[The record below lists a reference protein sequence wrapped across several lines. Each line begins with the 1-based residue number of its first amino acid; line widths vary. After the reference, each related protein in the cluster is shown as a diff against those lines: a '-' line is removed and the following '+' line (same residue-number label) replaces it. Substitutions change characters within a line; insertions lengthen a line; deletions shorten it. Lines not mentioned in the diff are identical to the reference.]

1 MSGVIKINPIW
12 PKLIVNDPLDH
23 VTGAI
28 TFETPQKTLLELSND
43 GFRFGDELITDAG
56 EAHRAFLEVM
66 GLMKEGLDPTKEK
79 SDGDQARCC

>member
-1 MSGVIKINPIW
+1 MSDVIKIKPIDA
-12 PKLIVNDPLDH
+12 KLIVNDPLDH

-66 GLMKEGLDPTKEK
+66 MLMKNELAPTKEK
-79 SDGDQARCC
+79 SDE

>member
-1 MSGVIKINPIW
+1 MSDVIKINPID
-12 PKLIVNDPLDH
+12 PTLIVNQPLDH
-23 VTGAI
+23 VTGTI

-66 GLMKEGLDPTKEK
+66 RLMKKELDPTKEK
-79 SDGDQARCC
+79 SDADL